1 MTYSFLAG
9 SYDRLTR
16 DVDHGGMLDYLEG
29 WFSKAHRPVKTVLDL
44 ACGTGTLTWMLAE
57 QIGRASCRERV

>member
-16 DVDHGGMLDYLEG
+16 DVDHERLCDDLEK
-29 WFSKAHRPVKTVLDL
+29 WFAKAGRPVKTVLDL
-44 ACGTGTLTWMLAE
+44 ACGTGTLTWLLA
-57 QIGRASCRERV
+57 QRG